1 MKAFTDKIRKVH
13 WPQKSQ
19 RTIQPFFLAKFVV
32 LHFFIAGFQLCKL
45 CVGIQSV
52 IALLLSTELV
62 DITASCEVLLMIL
75 LLRMIT
81 TM

>member
-1 MKAFTDKIRKVH
+1 MA
-13 WPQKSQ
+13 KS
-19 RTIQPFFLAKFVV
+19 T
-32 LHFFIAGFQLCKL
+32 FQFMYTYMR
-45 CVGIQSV
+45 IQSV